1 MNRVRPFSILLTFP
15 NILIM
20 YTCPIPTE
28 ATSNEVTC
36 VKRCK
41 CVHRFYFKVAIFD
54 SYDYQ
59 MLNINSY
66 SLFRLL
72 KIPEIYGCAIDFT
85 VQCDK

>member
-15 NILIM
+15 NSFNHVYM
-20 YTCPIPTE
+20 PYTE
-28 ATSNEVTC
+28 ATSHEVTC

-41 CVHRFYFKVAIFD
+41 CVHRFNFKVAIFD